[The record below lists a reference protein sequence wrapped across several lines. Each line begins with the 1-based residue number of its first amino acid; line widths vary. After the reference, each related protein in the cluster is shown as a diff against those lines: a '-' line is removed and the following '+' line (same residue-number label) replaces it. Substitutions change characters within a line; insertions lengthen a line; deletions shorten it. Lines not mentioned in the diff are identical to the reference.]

1 MLDMGI
7 NLLNANLL
15 KSLENQSCKQF
26 ELILIIHD
34 DLVKKNLE
42 IFKKLENLKKQH
54 SFKIE
59 LAYKDQLNNFIA
71 ISSDCTKRI
80 ISRVDYD
87 DLLLNIVVEDTQEF
101 ARNHQKNVVSIYG
114 YNNGWT
120 WRDDNGQLYETDKR
134 YGFAGHFSA
143 LQSIILDVYKAR
155 MLNQNEFDALSGLV
169 PYMWDHSLCMS
180 YVKKLPSNIQQYIE
194 MKYNLNLRAYVWM
207 RHANTGS
214 IDPYSLKADK
224 MTQIKDKKLIDAL
237 DFEMQFGRK
246 LDIKT

>member
-1 MLDMGI
+1 MGI
-7 NLLNANLL
+7 DLLNANLL

-26 ELILIIHD
+26 VLILMIHD
-34 DLVKKNLE
+34 ILSRKNPK
-42 IFKKLENLKKQH
+42 IFKKLEEIKRQH
-54 SFKIE
+54 SFRIE
-59 LAYKDQLNNFIA
+59 IACKDQLNDFVA

-87 DLLLNIVVEDTQEF
+87 DLLLNVVVEDTQEF
-101 ARNHQKNVVSIYG
+101 ARKHQKNIVSIYG

-120 WRDDNGQLYETDKR
+120 WRDDNHQLYETDKR
-134 YGFAGHFSA
+134 YHFTGHFSA
-143 LQSIILDVYKAR
+143 LQSIVLDACKAR
-155 MLNQNEFDALSGLV
+155 MLKQNEFDTLSRLE

-224 MTQIKDKKLIDAL
+224 MSQVKDKKLIDAL
-237 DFEMQFGRK
+237 DFETQFGK
-246 LDIKT
+246 SLDIRI